1 MKPWQDREGTEG
13 CGGKPLRHYGSKR
26 EQNPG
31 RRRLL
36 MPICSH
42 VPGIR
47 VRITAT
53 TGGEKEVQKQFRHKD
68 GPSLVHFYKSH
79 LLK

>member
-1 MKPWQDREGTEG
+1 
-13 CGGKPLRHYGSKR
+13 
-26 EQNPG
+26 
-31 RRRLL
+31 

-47 VRITAT
+47 VHIDAT
-53 TGGEKEVQKQFRHKD
+53 TGGEKEVQKQFRHQG
-68 GPSLVHFYKSH
+68 GPSLVHFYKPH

>member
-1 MKPWQDREGTEG
+1 
-13 CGGKPLRHYGSKR
+13 
-26 EQNPG
+26 
-31 RRRLL
+31 

-47 VRITAT
+47 VRSTAT